1 MKTKK
6 RRGHIRFQT
15 LLAAALG
22 QLGGIPHE
30 HRKALTEKQILS
42 LFQRD
47 HDPIPVHIEEIN
59 EHWNIQWMLRPDH
72 KFKTAKSDIPML
84 RKGDRIAAEHQEFIN
99 RLLAK
104 SSQADAAPKPKS
116 KWGTRKLQS
125 RGFQRTEKSNATR
138 GRGSR

>member
-6 RRGHIRFQT
+6 RRGHIRSQT

-30 HRKALTEKQILS
+30 HRKALTEAQLIS

-72 KFKTAKSDIPML
+72 KFKTAKKDIPLL
-84 RKGDRIAAEHQEFIN
+84 RKGDRIAAAQAEFRARI
-99 RLLAK
+99 LSKSGQADVPDPAK
-104 SSQADAAPKPKS
+104 SKFK
-116 KWGTRKLQS
+116 RKLQS

-138 GRGSR
+138 GRRSR